1 MKWILGFFLS
11 LFVALIAT
19 QVYETAIV
27 ATRLGVGW
35 PNLFEWIL
43 IFSFPSIIFVSFYLL
58 HKNNVDEEARC
69 KAEDAELRQR
79 LDALNKKK

>member
-1 MKWILGFFLS
+1 MKWILGIFMS

-35 PNLFEWIL
+35 PNLFEWVL
-43 IFSFPSIIFVSFYLL
+43 IFSFPSIIFVSFYLI
-58 HKNNVDEEARC
+58 HKKVSDERAQYE
-69 KAEDAELRQR
+69 AEDAELRQR